1 MAKIELTKT
10 HMLIQLTPGEKFF
23 GIHGDFKIPAALIR
37 GAEVADKDV
46 WQTLG
51 LRLPGTG
58 IPTLLYYGSFRR
70 FASRAQ
76 SGSGGW
82 TFALW
87 RSNQPSVSIT
97 LAKADGQPY
106 KRLVIS
112 TDSAQALADEIN
124 DALVAC

>member
-10 HMLIQLTPGEKFF
+10 HMLIKLTPGEKFF
-23 GIHGDFKIPAALIR
+23 GMHGDFKIPAALIR

-46 WQTLG
+46 WKTFG
-51 LRLPGTG
+51 MRIGTALPG
-58 IPTLLYYGSFRR
+58 LLVYGHYWR
-70 FASRAQ
+70 
-76 SGSGGW
+76 GGKTGGW

-97 LAKADGQPY
+97 LVKADGQPY

>member
-1 MAKIELTKT
+1 MAQIELTKT
-10 HMLIQLTPGEKFF
+10 HMLIKLTRGEKFF
-23 GIHGDFKIPAALIR
+23 GMHGDFKIPAALIR
-37 GAEVADKDV
+37 GAEVADKEV
-46 WQTLG
+46 WKTFG
-51 LRLPGTG
+51 MRIGTALPG
-58 IPTLLYYGSFRR
+58 LLVYGHYWR
-70 FASRAQ
+70 ASSKA
-76 SGSGGW
+76 GGPGGW

-97 LAKADGQPY
+97 LVKAEGQPY

>member
-1 MAKIELTKT
+1 MAQIELTKN
-10 HMLIQLTPGEKFF
+10 HMLIKLTRGEKFF
-23 GIHGDFKIPAALIR
+23 GMHGDFKIPAALIR
-37 GAEVADKDV
+37 GAEVADKEV
-46 WQTLG
+46 WKTFG
-51 LRLPGTG
+51 MRIGTALPG
-58 IPTLLYYGSFRR
+58 LLVYGHYWR
-70 FASRAQ
+70 ASSKA
-76 SGSGGW
+76 GGPGGW

-97 LAKADGQPY
+97 LVKAEGQPY

>member
-1 MAKIELTKT
+1 MAQIELTKT
-10 HMLIQLTPGEKFF
+10 HMLIKLTRGEKFF
-23 GIHGDFKIPAALIR
+23 GMHGDFKIPAALIR
-37 GAEVADKDV
+37 GAEVSDKEV
-46 WQTLG
+46 WKTFG
-51 LRLPGTG
+51 MRIGTALPG
-58 IPTLLYYGSFRR
+58 LLVYGHYWR
-70 FASRAQ
+70 ASSKA
-76 SGSGGW
+76 GGPGGW

-97 LAKADGQPY
+97 LVKADGQPY